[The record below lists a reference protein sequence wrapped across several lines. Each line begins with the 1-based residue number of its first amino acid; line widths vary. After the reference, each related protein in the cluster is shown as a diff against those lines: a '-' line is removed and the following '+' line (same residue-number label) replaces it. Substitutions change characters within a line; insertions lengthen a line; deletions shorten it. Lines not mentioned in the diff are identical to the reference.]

1 MIRICCRQID
11 INFRISK
18 KFIWVNFTKY
28 LRKAYHFSSTF
39 KVTSVNCRNQNK
51 YVNDLQQAPPFSIIN
66 LFFCSYKNTCCKTI
80 GI

>member
-28 LRKAYHFSSTF
+28 LRKAYHFSSTS
-39 KVTSVNCRNQNK
+39 KLTSVSCGNQNK
-51 YVNDLQQAPPFSIIN
+51 YDDLQQAPPFSIIN